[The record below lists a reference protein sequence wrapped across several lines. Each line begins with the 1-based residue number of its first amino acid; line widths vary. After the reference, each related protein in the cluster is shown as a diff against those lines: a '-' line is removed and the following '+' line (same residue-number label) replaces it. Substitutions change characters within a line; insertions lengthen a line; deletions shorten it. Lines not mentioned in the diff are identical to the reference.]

1 MHVGRFHHQKNN
13 LRKLDLTST
22 SIVFIVVML
31 VLMELLE
38 DVSTPRVLPPLQ
50 FMCLSVG
57 DDIVRDVMFNGW
69 MLEITLLNSHFKY
82 ISGL

>member
-1 MHVGRFHHQKNN
+1 
-13 LRKLDLTST
+13 
-22 SIVFIVVML
+22 ML

>member
-1 MHVGRFHHQKNN
+1 
-13 LRKLDLTST
+13 
-22 SIVFIVVML
+22 ML

-69 MLEITLLNSHFKY
+69 MLEITLLKLSLQIYFRVIILEPPVQLIKSILNT
-82 ISGL
+82 